1 MSMDPTDLSGLDA
14 SSARDYVTQFMVT
27 LRTTRAELTK
37 LGEERAKWEGRIK
50 LAVEGG
56 RDDLMAS
63 ARERLADVQRRVG
76 VLAAEEQEQAAQ
88 LSILRD
94 QLRRLQQRFDP
105 TIDTEQLLA
114 QLEAAVGERDE
125 LADQF
130 KELQKTEESERALQ
144 ELKERM
150 RQPDDER

>member
-1 MSMDPTDLSGLDA
+1 MDPTDLSGLDA

-56 RDDLMAS
+56 RDDLVAS

-76 VLAAEEQEQAAQ
+76 VLAAEEQELAAQ

-105 TIDTEQLLA
+105 EQLLA
-114 QLEAAVGERDE
+114 QLEAAVGERYE

-150 RQPDDER
+150 RQPDEER

>member
-1 MSMDPTDLSGLDA
+1 MDPTDLSGLDA

-56 RDDLMAS
+56 RDDLVAS
-63 ARERLADVQRRVG
+63 ARERLANVQRRVG
-76 VLAAEEQEQAAQ
+76 VLAAEEQELAAQ

-105 TIDTEQLLA
+105 EQLLA
-114 QLEAAVGERDE
+114 QLEAAVGERYE

-150 RQPDDER
+150 RQPDEER